1 MGLESSLEDKR
12 LLIVVENADYREAL
26 VDLFM
31 PDRLVAELSSRVS
44 PVDVHILAAA
54 YQWSTQVQSVAI
66 ASCQS
71 AEEYSE
77 ESYLNIRLMGSGLSG
92 EGASKD
98 MSRLVADYCPTHIVM
113 CTPSLSVLRWA
124 VRNRISTIV
133 LLSEWQEPLG
143 WRQRWQHKQLISL
156 LNHPSVEWVGS
167 HGVHACR
174 ILKTSGVDARKL
186 IPWEWPQPQLMEQ
199 YPPKRIRG
207 DQSAIHLAY
216 AGPLEMSAGIDDLLR
231 AMGELRRR
239 GHQVSLQLMSESPT
253 VPLIA
258 AQNIS
263 RLQMQTNQLGLENA
277 VTFWQD
283 LSLEQMLE
291 KVHRA
296 DLTVIPRIAQSLSVI
311 PFGLSLSMAART
323 PVVACDYPY
332 FVEHL
337 FHGINAMIFPAGNF
351 HSMAHR
357 IERVMGQPALYA
369 QLSEASE
376 IDFERLKV
384 PARWAELIDR
394 WLQGSA
400 YDRQRLR
407 DFALS
412 SGRYQALTV
421 LRSSAGTAV
430 AV

>member
-1 MGLESSLEDKR
+1 MGLERSLDDKR
-12 LLIVVENADYREAL
+12 LLIVVEDADYREAL
-26 VDLFM
+26 ADLFM
-31 PDRLVAELSSRVS
+31 PDRLVAELSGRVS
-44 PVDVHILAAA
+44 PVDVHILTAA
-54 YQWSTQVQSVAI
+54 YQWSTQAQSVAI
-66 ASCQS
+66 VSCQS

-92 EGASKD
+92 ERASQD

-143 WRQRWQHKQLISL
+143 WRQRWQHNQLISL
-156 LNHPSVEWVGS
+156 LNHSSVEWVGS

-199 YPPKRIRG
+199 YPPKRIQG

-216 AGPLEMSAGIDDLLR
+216 AGPLEVSAGIDDLLR
-231 AMGELRRR
+231 AMGELQRR
-239 GHQVSLQLMSESPT
+239 GHQVSLQLMSESPA
-253 VPLIA
+253 VPFIA
-258 AQNIS
+258 AQNIA
-263 RLQMQTNQLGLENA
+263 RLRAQTNQLGLENA

-421 LRSSAGTAV
+421 LRSSASTAI